1 MTAELLTFTAGFE
14 AVLDDEGKSLDP
26 SVSSSDTPLWC
37 LRIRT
42 YLLKIQLKT
51 NWPPMMNM

>member
-1 MTAELLTFTAGFE
+1 MTAERLAFTAGFE
-14 AVLDDEGKSLDP
+14 AVQQDEGKSLDP
-26 SVSSSDTPLWC
+26 SVSSPDTPLWC

-42 YLLKIQLKT
+42 YLLKIRLKT